1 MKMTENLFQS
11 IYTPKVKIKD
21 FNVLIDGKGFSDVP
35 IKNKEEAYKKPI
47 EMSKNN
53 DYETGNLMDFEYFL
67 NYYKLIPIDLSKQ
80 TELGNANLKQPIS
93 FIGKL
98 ERNEGATNFFIIEK
112 LGETNFNFSQYKMET
127 QKNINLL
134 SDIDSKSSKF
144 AARKWYVING
154 QNNTGYCERNQND
167 LSIKFEKKV
176 IKSSLCDYSDAYSAA
191 TEHITATGGNENTK
205 VAFINCAPFTR
216 YVTHINDK
224 HTNADENLDI

>member
-1 MKMTENLFQS
+1 MKVTENLFQS
-11 IYTPKVKIKD
+11 ICTPKVKIKD

-35 IKNKEEAYKKPI
+35 IKNKEEAYEKPI

-154 QNNTGYCERNQND
+154 QNNTGY
-167 LSIKFEKKV
+167 
-176 IKSSLCDYSDAYSAA
+176 
-191 TEHITATGGNENTK
+191 
-205 VAFINCAPFTR
+205 
-216 YVTHINDK
+216 
-224 HTNADENLDI
+224 

>member
-1 MKMTENLFQS
+1 MKVTENLFQS

-35 IKNKEEAYKKPI
+35 IKNKEEAYEKPI

-80 TELGNANLKQPIS
+80 TELGNPNLKQPIS

-154 QNNTGYCERNQND
+154 QNNTGY
-167 LSIKFEKKV
+167 
-176 IKSSLCDYSDAYSAA
+176 
-191 TEHITATGGNENTK
+191 
-205 VAFINCAPFTR
+205 
-216 YVTHINDK
+216 
-224 HTNADENLDI
+224 